1 MTENYGA
8 SVQYLLNKV
17 KELEQTIEAHMLE
30 INKDIQQLYTE
41 DLRLVDKIY
50 EVDARVED
58 LEKSK

>member
-1 MTENYGA
+1 MTDGKA
-8 SVQYLLNKV
+8 LQDIIRKID
-17 KELEQTIEAHMLE
+17 ELRDIIEAHVVE